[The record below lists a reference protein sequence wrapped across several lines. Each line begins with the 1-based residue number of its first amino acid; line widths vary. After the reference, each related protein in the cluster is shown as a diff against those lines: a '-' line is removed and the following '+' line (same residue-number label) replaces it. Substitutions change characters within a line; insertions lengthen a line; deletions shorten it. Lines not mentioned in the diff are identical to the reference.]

1 MHRLRL
7 LLGVNIF
14 WLALSMLGE
23 GLNTLLLPS
32 LLLGAV
38 DKGMQATVLGTLT
51 FAGVL
56 VGMLIQPVAGLASDR
71 QRARLGRRPLL
82 ALGTAGM
89 LLGLALLGSSRALLI
104 VFFAYALTQIA
115 AALAQAAQQGW
126 LPDLVPPALRGTA
139 SGVKGLMDLGGALLA
154 FTLLSTLLGQGQVIR
169 ALWVIGGV
177 IVLALAVAWGLVQE
191 RTMKDSAETVP
202 SASAPRVQLRE
213 AFQFDLR
220 RHREFAW
227 LIAAR
232 FLFLLGTYAVGRFF
246 LFFIADRLS
255 LDAAQAAE
263 QAGGL
268 LAVLTLITAL
278 SAPLGGWAADR
289 WGRIPLMLAG
299 AGLSAIGTLLLAFAD
314 GVATILIFGGLMA
327 LGSAAFSS
335 ANWAHSADLA
345 PPAEAGRFLGLANF
359 GTAGAVATAGLFGP
373 LVDSFNNATPGRGFA
388 ALFVVAAALAVL
400 SGLAAQL
407 SRGQAP
413 GAQRS
418 LPLESL
424 REPAHL
430 PEAQATLPRGRD

>member
-7 LLGVNIF
+7 LLGVNVF

-32 LLLGAV
+32 FLLGAV
-38 DKGMQATVLGTLT
+38 DERIQATVLGTLT
-51 FAGVL
+51 FAGLL
-56 VGMLIQPVAGLASDR
+56 VGMLVQPVAGLASDR
-71 QRARLGRRPLL
+71 QRARAGRRPLL

-89 LLGLALLGSSRALLI
+89 LLSLALLGFSRALLI
-104 VFFAYALTQIA
+104 VFFAYTFVQIA
-115 AALAQAAQQGW
+115 AAVAQAAQQGW

-139 SGVKGLMDLGGALLA
+139 SGIKGLMDLGGALLA
-154 FTLLSTLLGQGQVIR
+154 FTLLSTLLGQGRVIR

-191 RTMKDSAETVP
+191 RTMKDSGETVP
-202 SASAPRVQLRE
+202 TASAPRVQLRE
-213 AFQFDLR
+213 AFEFNLR
-220 RHREFAW
+220 RHRDFAW

-246 LFFIADRLS
+246 LFFVADRLS

-299 AGLSAIGTLLLAFAD
+299 AGLSATGTLLLAFAE
-314 GVATILIFGGLMA
+314 GVETIVIFGGLMA

-335 ANWAHSADLA
+335 ANWALSADLA

-359 GTAGAVATAGLFGP
+359 GTAGAVAAAGLFGP
-373 LVDSFNNATPGRGFA
+373 LVDGLNKATPGIGYS
-388 ALFVVAAALAVL
+388 ALFMVAAGLAVL
-400 SGLAAQL
+400 SGLAAHL
-407 SRGQAP
+407 SRRVAP

-418 LPLESL
+418 LPLVLL
-424 REPAHL
+424 REPSQP
-430 PEAQATLPRGRD
+430 PEG